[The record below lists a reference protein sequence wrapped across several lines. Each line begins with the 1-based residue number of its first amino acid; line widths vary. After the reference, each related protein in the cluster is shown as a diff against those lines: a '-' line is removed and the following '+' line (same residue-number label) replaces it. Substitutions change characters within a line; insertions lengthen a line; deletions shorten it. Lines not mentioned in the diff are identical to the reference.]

1 MIEPTDADRLR
12 EEMVAHQIEAR
23 GVRAPLVLAAMRK
36 VRREGYVP
44 AHLREFAFRDAALP
58 IEEEQTISQPF
69 IVALMVAALELEGG
83 EKVLEVGTGSGYA
96 AAVLAEIAG
105 SVYTVERRAP
115 LAALATERLHRD
127 GYRNVCVR
135 HGDGTLGWPEHAPFA
150 AIAVAAAAP
159 DVPPSLYEQ
168 LEPGGRIAIPVGGRV
183 GQELLLVVR
192 SPEGP
197 AVLRSVPCR
206 FVPLVGSEGFDRG

>member
-1 MIEPTDADRLR
+1 MNEPTDADRLR
-12 EEMVAHQIEAR
+12 EEMVAHQIEER

-36 VRREGYVP
+36 VRRENYVP

-58 IEEEQTISQPF
+58 IEEEQTISQPY
-69 IVALMVAALELEGG
+69 IVALMVAALELDGG

-115 LAALATERLHRD
+115 LAELAAERLRRD
-127 GYRNVCVR
+127 GCRNVCVR

-150 AIAVAAAAP
+150 AIAVAAGSPKVPAP
-159 DVPPSLYEQ
+159 LQQQ
-168 LEPGGRIAIPVGGRV
+168 LAVGGRLVIPVGERGH
-183 GQELLLVVR
+183 QQLVRIRRR
-192 SPEGP
+192 SEDDFHCER
-197 AVLRSVPCR
+197 LTSVR
-206 FVPLVGSEGFDRG
+206 FVPLV

>member
-1 MIEPTDADRLR
+1 MTEPPDADRLR

-58 IEEEQTISQPF
+58 IEEEQTISQPY

-105 SVYTVERRAP
+105 SVYTVERRAT
-115 LAALATERLHRD
+115 LAALAAERLLRD
-127 GYRNVCVR
+127 GYHNVSVR

-150 AIAVAAAAP
+150 AIAVAACGPKVPAP
-159 DVPPSLYEQ
+159 LQQQ
-168 LEPGGRIAIPVGGRV
+168 LAVGGRLVIPVGEPGH
-183 GQELLLVVR
+183 QQLLRIRRRGSDAFHCERLT
-192 SPEGP
+192 
-197 AVLRSVPCR
+197 SVR
-206 FVPLVGSEGFDRG
+206 FVPLI

>member
-1 MIEPTDADRLR
+1 MNEPTDADRLR

-36 VRREGYVP
+36 VRRENYVP

-58 IEEEQTISQPF
+58 IEEEQTISQPY
-69 IVALMVAALELEGG
+69 IVALMVAALELDGG

-115 LAALATERLHRD
+115 LAELAAERLRRD
-127 GYRNVCVR
+127 GCRNVCVR

-150 AIAVAAAAP
+150 AIAVAAGSPKVPAP
-159 DVPPSLYEQ
+159 LQQQ
-168 LEPGGRIAIPVGGRV
+168 LAVGGRLVIPVGEPGH
-183 GQELLLVVR
+183 QQLVR
-192 SPEGP
+192 IRRRAGDDFHCER
-197 AVLRSVPCR
+197 LTSVR
-206 FVPLVGSEGFDRG
+206 FVPLV